1 MDFQNIDQQNLGKFL
16 QIAFSEGIRNQI
28 SRDFRDWEYIKREKV
43 ADPQGRQVN
52 FFFQK
57 SFGPSAV
64 QYRNPNVTSSFPS
77 AQQISTQENTAVF
90 KELNSTVEIE
100 YNLWKRAQKSGNVKY
115 AEPLAVE
122 IESKLVATKRQMSK
136 DLYGDGT
143 GVLGTLAASSA
154 TVESGNLRIQ
164 LDTASSA
171 RGHVGFFEYD
181 EILKLIN
188 EDGTTATTLDTNL
201 ATEPVYFKVIERRRS
216 DDTILLQGLDSSLA
230 AVTIT
235 SISVQPTAGEV
246 LYKYEQPTFADLSGS
261 IADYGSVTEVVPG
274 LESLTAGD
282 GRTVHGITMSG
293 STKGTRLDANDVQID
308 VSHIESVMN
317 DAKINVGSGTY
328 AWKMA
333 MMAPEA
339 YSQFVESRE
348 TDRRFNSIQ
357 DETRGLRKFVYQ
369 HREDAIEL
377 YASEYCPK
385 KRMYIMPEAK
395 AGQGKVMEWHGTDF
409 EPVKAPGGSDFHLK
423 PGSGAGHERKIISYM
438 EGYGTLICKH
448 PAAVAVIE
456 NFRID

>member
-1 MDFQNIDQQNLGKFL
+1 MAFQNIDQQNLGKFL

-28 SRDFRDWEYIKREKV
+28 SRDFRDWEYVKREKV
-43 ADPQGRQVN
+43 ADPQGREVR

-64 QYRNPNVTSSFPS
+64 QYRNPNVTSSFPT

-90 KELNSTVEIE
+90 KELDATVEIE
-100 YNLWKRAQKSGNVKY
+100 YNLWKRAQKSGNVRY

-122 IESKLVATKRQMSK
+122 IESKLVALKRQMSK

-143 GVLGTLAASSA
+143 GVLGTLAAASA
-154 TVESGNLRIQ
+154 TVESGDIRFQ
-164 LDTASSA
+164 LKTTDGT

-188 EDGTTATTLDTNL
+188 EDGTTATALDTNL

-216 DDTILLQGLDSSLA
+216 DDTILLRGLDSSFAEL
-230 AVTIT
+230 TIA
-235 SISVQPTAGEV
+235 SISVQPAEDEV
-246 LYKYEQPTFADLSGS
+246 LYKFEQPTFADLTAA
-261 IADYGSVTEVVPG
+261 IADYGNITEVIPG
-274 LESLTAGD
+274 LESLTADD
-282 GRTVHGITMSG
+282 GRVIHGITMQG
-293 STKGTRLDANDVQID
+293 STKGTRFDANDVQID

-317 DAKINVGSGTY
+317 NVKINVGGGQY

-333 MMAPEA
+333 MMAPET

-357 DETRGLRKFVYQ
+357 DEVRGVRKFIYQ

-395 AGQGKVMEWHGTDF
+395 AGQGKVMEYHGTDF
-409 EPVKAPGGSDFHLK
+409 EPVKAPNGSDWHLK
-423 PGSGAGHERKIISYM
+423 PGAGAGHERKIISYM

-448 PAAVAVIE
+448 PAAIAVIE